1 LLSKNHS
8 TFNIA
13 AGLVRGYW
21 NLEFQRNSVI
31 ETTGDSGTIYRAE
44 IEKEEKM
51 RKSMQAIAV
60 AGLAL
65 GLLAS
70 SLTAVAQDSQLR
82 LNKAIELLE
91 NDEPAFGLLSFD
103 YSLNNA
109 RSLSRSGLD
118 FIIIDMEHAPFD
130 VERIRE
136 FLLGMTDKRAILEKG
151 SLQPNVVPFVRIP
164 AIGSEDLLSQVKQ
177 ALDVGAFGVMF
188 PTINTAAEAEMAIRA
203 SRYPQLNGAA
213 DFEPAGL
220 RGRNPSNAVWY
231 WGVRDYHAKA
241 DLWPLDPAGE
251 LLAIIQIETPEGVE
265 NIEDIISV
273 PGLGVI
279 FIGPSDLATA
289 MGYASASAPEVEEA
303 IQAVLQ
309 SCLAHDVP
317 CAITTNSRSIES
329 RLEQGFRF
337 VTVGLDG
344 GLSTGAQD
352 ALNRG
357 HSASNR

>member
-1 LLSKNHS
+1 MKRPMKPL
-8 TFNIA
+8 A
-13 AGLVRGYW
+13 AA
-21 NLEFQRNSVI
+21 S
-31 ETTGDSGTIYRAE
+31 
-44 IEKEEKM
+44 
-51 RKSMQAIAV
+51 
-60 AGLAL
+60 LAL
-65 GLLAS
+65 ALLMTPFWV
-70 SLTAVAQDSQLR
+70 TAQESGPR

-164 AIGSEDLLSQVKQ
+164 AIGSEDVLSQVKQ
-177 ALDVGAFGVMF
+177 ALDVGAYGVMF
-188 PTINTAAEAEMAIRA
+188 PSVNNAAEAEMAIRA
-203 SRYPQLNGAA
+203 SRYPQLKGAE

-231 WGVRDYHAKA
+231 WGIRDYHAKA
-241 DLWPLDPAGE
+241 DLWPLDPKGE

-265 NIEDIISV
+265 NIEEIISV
-273 PGLGVI
+273 PGTGVI
-279 FIGPSDLATA
+279 FIGPSDLSTA
-289 MGYASASAPEVEEA
+289 MGFASAAAPEVEAA
-303 IQAVLQ
+303 IQTVLG

-317 CAITTNSRSIES
+317 CAITTSSGSVEQ
-329 RLEQGFRF
+329 RLQEGFRF

-344 GLSTGAQD
+344 GLSTRTQD
-352 ALNRG
+352 ALDRG
-357 HSASNR
+357 RNASGR